1 MSGFRRI
8 AIAAVAAATITVG
21 SLVAPP
27 PASAATMTCST
38 AGMVS
43 EIYELTGTALA
54 ALGQKKLAFYWF
66 GRAAGVL
73 DGACG

>member
-1 MSGFRRI
+1 MSGFRSI
-8 AIAAVAAATITVG
+8 AIAAVAATTITVG
-21 SLVAPP
+21 SLAAPP
-27 PASAATMTCST
+27 TASAATMTCNT

-43 EIYELTGTALA
+43 EIYELTASALA
-54 ALGQKKLAFYWF
+54 ALGQTKLAFYWF